1 MIQAPEKSLMRKNLK
16 LLLPV
21 LSGVLLSLPWLF
33 PGMGWVLFFAFVPL
47 LLTDETSLQKIYEGK
62 VRFFLTAFITFFTW
76 NLLSTWWISYVTFSG
91 MALIVLLNALIMSGV
106 WWLANL
112 VRIKFQE
119 ITGYFSLI
127 VFWLTFEFFQHHSA
141 IPWPWL
147 TLGNGFA
154 NSVKFIQWYEYTGV
168 LGGSFWV
175 LIANILIFKIIKS
188 FAEKLFITTAKWS
201 GLVLIVVAL
210 PIWWSLHLFAGYDGK
225 REKIDVLILQPNI
238 DPYNEKFSGISSTEQ
253 LQRILSLAE
262 SNRSDSTNLII
273 APETALPMLLED
285 SLLKKDSTAK
295 QISQFIRKFS
305 GVAFLAGALTERK
318 FSDGEVVSE
327 TARLS
332 DDGTFSYDIYNS
344 AVFIGQSNDIQISHK
359 NILVNGVER
368 MPFQKYFSF
377 LGKYVLNLG
386 GISGSLAAGKEPQ
399 ILSGE
404 RNLKIGPVI
413 CFESAFGEFA
423 GRLVNQGASVLV
435 VLTNDGWWRDSPGTW
450 QHFGYSRIRAI
461 ETHRCVVR
469 SANTGISGIISER
482 GEVIKKSEV
491 NSIEAISGKVQL
503 NSQITFYA
511 RQGDFIGRICTLLSL
526 FILIYLVANRWVIKK

>member
-1 MIQAPEKSLMRKNLK
+1 MRKNLK

-21 LSGVLLSLPWLF
+21 LSGILLSLPWLF
-33 PGMGWVLFFAFVPL
+33 PGTGWVLFFAFVPL
-47 LLTDETSLQKIYEGK
+47 LLSNEIILPGINDGK
-62 VRFFLTAFITFFTW
+62 SRFFLTAFITFFTW
-76 NLLSTWWISYVTFSG
+76 NLLSTWWISFVTFSG
-91 MALIVLLNALIMSGV
+91 MALIILLNALIMSGV
-106 WWLANL
+106 WWSANL
-112 VRIKFQE
+112 VRIKLQE

-127 VFWLTFEFFQHHSA
+127 VFWLTFEFLQHHSA

-154 NSVKFIQWYEYTGV
+154 NAVKFIQWYEFTGV
-168 LGGSFWV
+168 LGGSLWV
-175 LIANILIFKIIKS
+175 LITNILIFKALKS
-188 FAEKLFITTAKWS
+188 FREKLFLTSIKWIS
-201 GLVLIVVAL
+201 FALIVIFL
-210 PIWWSLHLFAGYDGK
+210 PIWWSIHLFSGYDGN

-238 DPYNEKFSGISSTEQ
+238 DPYSEKFSGISSAEQ

-262 SNRSDSTNLII
+262 SNRSDSTDLII
-273 APETALPMLLED
+273 APETALPMLRED
-285 SLLKKDSTAK
+285 SILKNDTAIK
-295 QISQFIRKFS
+295 QISRFIHKFP
-305 GVAFLAGALTERK
+305 GAAFIAGALTERK
-318 FSDGEVVSE
+318 FSDVEVVSE

-377 LGKYVLNLG
+377 LGKYVLSLG
-386 GISGSLAAGKEPQ
+386 GTSGSLAAGKEPQ

-404 RNLKIGPVI
+404 RDLKIGPVI

-423 GRLVNQGASVLV
+423 GKLVNLGANVLV
-435 VLTNDGWWRDSPGTW
+435 VLTNDGWWKDSAGTL

-461 ETHRCVVR
+461 ETRRCVVR

-491 NSIEAISGKVQL
+491 NSMEAISGKVQL
-503 NSQITFYA
+503 NNQITFYV
-511 RQGDFIGRICTLLSL
+511 RQGDFIGRICTLLSV
-526 FILIYLVANRWVIKK
+526 FILIYLLANRWVTKK